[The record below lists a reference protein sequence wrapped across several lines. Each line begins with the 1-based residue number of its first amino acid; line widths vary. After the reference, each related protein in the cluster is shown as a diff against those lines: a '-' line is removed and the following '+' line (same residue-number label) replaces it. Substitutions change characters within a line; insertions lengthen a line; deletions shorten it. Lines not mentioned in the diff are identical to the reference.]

1 MNKRIIGVSLIV
13 VLIGIFLYST
23 FNKPND
29 EKNQVAQQTD
39 NGGVIMSEEA
49 GGIAVGEV
57 APDFELENL
66 DGEKVKLSDLKGK
79 KVILNFWASWCPP
92 CKKEMP
98 EMQTFYEKHH
108 KDIEILAV
116 NTSEKSP
123 KNAQQFIE
131 ENGFTFPILFDKDSE
146 IGGKTYK
153 AIALPTTYF
162 IGTDGVIQQERK
174 IGPMTY
180 EYMVEMMNSLE

>member
-92 CKKEMP
+92 CKKR
-98 EMQTFYEKHH
+98 
-108 KDIEILAV
+108 
-116 NTSEKSP
+116 
-123 KNAQQFIE
+123 NARDA
-131 ENGFTFPILFDKDSE
+131 NVL
-146 IGGKTYK
+146 
-153 AIALPTTYF
+153 
-162 IGTDGVIQQERK
+162 
-174 IGPMTY
+174 
-180 EYMVEMMNSLE
+180 